1 MPNQADPNLGNA
13 DNASSQD
20 EFHTSVT
27 GEDKKIDRT
36 AERAAERASKTEK
49 NYDQQ
54 HNIFTK

>member
-1 MPNQADPNLGNA
+1 MPNQADPNLGNT

-27 GEDKKIDRT
+27 GEDNKIDRI
-36 AERAAERASKTEK
+36 ADRAAEKASKTEK
-49 NYDQQ
+49 NYDQG

>member
-1 MPNQADPNLGNA
+1 MPNEAKPNTGST

-27 GEDKKIDRT
+27 GEDARLERT
-36 AERAAERASKTEK
+36 AERAAQKASKTEK
-49 NYDQQ
+49 DYDRD